1 MEGLFFLIGKLWQF
15 FAPMF
20 EADLNWVKVEVLNV
34 VIVRIHDLFE
44 ESSTLKIHLF
54 VILVNG
60 CYAGRPDEGINE
72 SVGNKFLLV
81 LAVLACLEAT
91 FNAAHNF
98 EKIGKGSNK
107 LNG

>member
-1 MEGLFFLIGKLWQF
+1 
-15 FAPMF
+15 MF

-34 VIVRIHDLFE
+34 VIVWIHNLLE
-44 ESSTLKIHLF
+44 ESSALEIHLF

-91 FNAAHNF
+91 FNATHNLK
-98 EKIGKGSNK
+98 KISKGSN
-107 LNG
+107 